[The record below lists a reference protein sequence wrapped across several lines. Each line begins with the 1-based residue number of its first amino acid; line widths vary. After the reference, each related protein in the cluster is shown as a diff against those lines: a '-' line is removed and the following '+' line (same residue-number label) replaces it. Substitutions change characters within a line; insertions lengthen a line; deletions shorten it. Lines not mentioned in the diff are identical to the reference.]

1 MSQNGTCA
9 RIEPTHIIRYFK
21 VWFSN
26 KSILN
31 NFKSIRIYLIRV
43 KYIRV
48 NYFIDIKSITNNI
61 TNPYIITYT
70 D

>member
-1 MSQNGTCA
+1 MVSFT
-9 RIEPTHIIRYFK
+9 RMEHTHIIRY
-21 VWFSN
+21 VIVLFSN

-31 NFKSIRIYLIRV
+31 NFKSIRIYFISL
-43 KYIRV
+43 KYIQV
-48 NYFIDIKSITNNI
+48 NYFIDIKCLTNNT